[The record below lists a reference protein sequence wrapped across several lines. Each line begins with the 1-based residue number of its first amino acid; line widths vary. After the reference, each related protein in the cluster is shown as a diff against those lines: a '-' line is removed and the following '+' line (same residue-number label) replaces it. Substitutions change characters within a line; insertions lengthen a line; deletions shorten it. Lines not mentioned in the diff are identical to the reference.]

1 VAVDVGGLGSALGFA
16 IERQLDARFAV
27 AAELAQVRERWGGW
41 VEESVRRTKVGRL
54 GRGRE

>member
-41 VEESVRRTKVGRL
+41 VEGECEKE
-54 GRGRE
+54 RGGAAG